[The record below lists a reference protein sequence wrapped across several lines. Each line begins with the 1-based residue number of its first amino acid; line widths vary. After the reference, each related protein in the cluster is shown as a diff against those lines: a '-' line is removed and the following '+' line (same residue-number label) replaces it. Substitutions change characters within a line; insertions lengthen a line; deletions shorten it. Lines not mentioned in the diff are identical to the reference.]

1 MNRNIALNKPSNQ
14 TGTFNDMTADK
25 AVDGNLDTCAHPNAD
40 YFVPSSWMI
49 DLEASYR
56 VTRFTIF
63 NTKDFAGTNYQ

>member
-40 YFVPSSWMI
+40 YFVRLKFWSGPAWRSKVIIRKPWR
-49 DLEASYR
+49 EAG
-56 VTRFTIF
+56 
-63 NTKDFAGTNYQ
+63 NA